1 MRRTSAS
8 ERAPSRRRVL
18 GGMAA
23 LAGLTAAGAAGAAG
37 CAAPAAV
44 GAGRTRLRF
53 WHLFGGGDGVNMQTM
68 LDAYRAA
75 HPEIALQAST
85 LQWGAPYYTKLGMAG
100 AGGRAPEVAALHLAR
115 LPGFGPGRLLD
126 PFDLD
131 LLAEHGV
138 TAGDFPADLWRR
150 GRIGGAQY
158 AVPLDTH
165 PMVLYYNTDI
175 CRRAGLLGRDGK
187 LRPVRGTE
195 EFAAALRAAGKVT
208 GKPGLAVETLGAGTI
223 GPWRVFSTFYSQTGG
238 TLLDE
243 TATRITIDDGKALK
257 VLRFMRRLTEEGL
270 AHRRLDYNGTVG
282 VFGGGETAFLLNGE
296 WEVSTFANLDLPF
309 SMTRVPNLFGRP
321 TAQADSHCFVL
332 PHQRDRGGAGNEAA
346 HAFVAW
352 MLRNTVEWAKGGHVP
367 AYLPTLEKPGY
378 LDLEPQSEY
387 RSVIDDVVLDPPAW
401 FAGSASAMWIEL
413 GAVLSGVLTGSRTPQ
428 EALDEARSR
437 LQALLDTPNP
447 LGGDA

>member
-1 MRRTSAS
+1 MRRTSLPG
-8 ERAPSRRRVL
+8 RAPSRRRVL

-23 LAGLTAAGAAGAAG
+23 LAALAATGAVGTAG

-44 GAGRTRLRF
+44 GRGRTRVRF
-53 WHLFGGGDGVNMQTM
+53 WHLYGGGDGVNMQTM

-75 HPEIALQAST
+75 HPEIALEAST

-138 TAGDFPADLWRR
+138 TERDFPADLWRR

-175 CRRAGLLGRDGK
+175 CAEAGLLGPDGRLK
-187 LRPVRGTE
+187 PIRGTE
-195 EFAAALRAAGKVT
+195 EFTAALRAAGKVT
-208 GKPGLAVETLGAGTI
+208 GKPGLVVETLGAGTI
-223 GPWRVFSTFYSQTGG
+223 GPWRLFSTFYSQTGG
-238 TLLDE
+238 TLLNED
-243 TATRITIDDGKALK
+243 ATRITVDDAKALD

-270 AHRRLDYNGTVG
+270 AHRRVDYNGTVG

-309 SMTRVPNLFGRP
+309 SMTRVPALFGRP
-321 TAQADSHCFVL
+321 NAQADSHCFVL
-332 PHQRDRGGAGNEAA
+332 PHQRDRGGETNEAA

-352 MLRNTVEWAKGGHVP
+352 MLKNTVEWAKGGHVP
-367 AYLPTLEKPGY
+367 AYLPVLEEPAY

-387 RSVIDDVVLDPPAW
+387 RSVIDDVALDPPAW
-401 FAGSASAMWIEL
+401 FAGSASTMWIEL
-413 GAVLSGVLTGSRTPQ
+413 GAVFSGVLTGSRTPRGALE
-428 EALDEARSR
+428 EAKARLR
-437 LQALLDTPNP
+437 ELLDTPDP
-447 LGGDA
+447 LGGQA